1 MAIYSPQ
8 QSARERVQYWV
19 PPAAAGAAAWV
30 AFMVVGD
37 TPLIRASGL
46 ALIVAGMA
54 LALRHMGAVLSVIG
68 ALALAFCP
76 AFWAQTGGA
85 EMLQPLEVIG
95 ALAASLVAG
104 LLAVALSRQR
114 FAAVGIAV
122 IVFVGLFLITV
133 GTPRSLRMTTLLSA
147 WMLYLLIDG
156 LFAANPRPD
165 SAPTGQLG
173 PQHTWGALLLL
184 VFGVLNDPLFVMFA
198 PALLL
203 ALFLS
208 GKRMPLGF
216 WLALLAAGAWG
227 VRGLVLLYIDPA
239 WWPFPVDL
247 AKAQGITVP
256 FLLAEGWREPSRW
269 LDMITLVSNQFTPA
283 GLVLGLIGLSRLSR
297 WYPSVGVVLML
308 AYGTF
313 GLFGLLYFG
322 ADASVL
328 LLPLLMLQMVW
339 MTYAVYAFGQW
350 MRQAAKGR
358 RAAPLVKWL
367 APAAFLLLPVAM
379 LVRNVTAF

>member
-8 QSARERVQYWV
+8 QSARARVQYWV
-19 PPAAAGAAAWV
+19 PSIAAGAVSWITFLV
-30 AFMVVGD
+30 LGE

-46 ALIVAGMA
+46 ALIVVGMA
-54 LALRHMGAVLSVIG
+54 LALRHMGAVLSVVG

-85 EMLQPLEVIG
+85 EMLQPLEVIA
-95 ALAASLVAG
+95 ALAASLVG
-104 LLAVALSRQR
+104 GVLVVTLSKQR
-114 FAAVGIAV
+114 FAALAVGV
-122 IVFVGLFLITV
+122 IVFGGLFLIAV

-165 SAPTGQLG
+165 SPPTGQLG
-173 PQHTWGALLLL
+173 HQHTYGTLLLL
-184 VFGVLNDPLFVMFA
+184 AFGVLNDPLFVMFA

-208 GKRMPLGF
+208 GKRMPLPY
-216 WLALLAAGAWG
+216 WLVLLAAVMWGA
-227 VRGLVLLYIDPA
+227 RGLILLYVDA
-239 WWPFPVDL
+239 DWWLFSVDM
-247 AKAQGITVP
+247 AKSQGLTVP

-269 LDMITLVSNQFTPA
+269 LDMITLVNNQFTPI
-283 GLVLGLIGLSRLSR
+283 GLLLGLIGLSRLSR
-297 WYPSVGVVLML
+297 WYPPVGVVLML
-308 AYGTF
+308 AFATF

-328 LLPLLMLQMVW
+328 LLPLLMLLIVW
-339 MTYAVYAFGQW
+339 MTYAVYAFSHW
-350 MRQAAKGR
+350 IR
-358 RAAPLVKWL
+358 RAVKDRPAASVLKWL
-367 APAAFLLLPVAM
+367 APAAFLLLP
-379 LVRNVTAF
+379 LTLLLRNVTAF